1 LKDNG
6 AGCSGFRHRS
16 GAWSERAIAVHH
28 KEEYRAG
35 TQLEASD
42 CFSVGEGCVMV
53 GQTAGHSAEGA
64 ELKKAESGKVQRRAA
79 ADKIRKMIRKC
90 KADTK
95 AIRQLDDEQTEYLE
109 RLRKHP

>member
-1 LKDNG
+1 
-6 AGCSGFRHRS
+6 
-16 GAWSERAIAVHH
+16 
-28 KEEYRAG
+28 
-35 TQLEASD
+35 
-42 CFSVGEGCVMV
+42 MV
-53 GQTAGHSAEGA
+53 GQTAGHLTEGA
-64 ELKKAESGKVQRRAA
+64 EPKTAESGKPQRRAA